1 MNGTE
6 DARAAGWYP
15 DPEDPAWL
23 RHWDGHHWGR
33 ERRPRPAWAP
43 PAPPPDPAQRRAR
56 RRRWFL
62 FAGGGGGLAVLAS
75 LGLASLTSGP
85 DIPPRSISDTS
96 FVERATAECQRIL
109 PPLREARPE
118 TGRENAVTED
128 ETLAQVERATKG
140 LEGLIAR
147 LRDLAVAPADQA
159 DVDGWL
165 DVWDR
170 YIAVGRRYETL
181 LRSDEGDR
189 ALAVANEGR
198 PLAREL
204 FVFSVANDLRPCAP

>member
-1 MNGTE
+1 MTGTE
-6 DARAAGWYP
+6 EARAAGWYP
-15 DPEDPAWL
+15 DPDDPAWL
-23 RHWDGHHWGR
+23 RHWDGRHWGG

-43 PAPPPDPAQRRAR
+43 PARPPDPTQRRAR

-62 FAGGGGGLAVLAS
+62 FATGGAGLAVLAS

-96 FVERATAECQRIL
+96 FIERATAECQRIL

-118 TGRENAVTED
+118 TGRENAVTAD
-128 ETLAQVERATKG
+128 ETLAQVERATNG
-140 LEGLIAR
+140 LEGLVAG
-147 LRDLAVAPADQA
+147 LRALTVVPADQA

-181 LRSDEGDR
+181 LRRGEGDR
-189 ALAVANEGR
+189 ALAVANEGG
-198 PLAREL
+198 PIAREL
-204 FVFSVANDLRPCAP
+204 FGFAVANDLRPCAP